1 MRERTIRGHDLI
13 GQPHPIHH
21 HPRHH
26 GHEAT
31 PADRA
36 DTLLAL
42 SIEGPGRRSMRGL
55 DGRRGRPGAGPVR
68 HERHDE
74 HVHAG
79 SRRGFLHQ
87 VRRGAVREAV
97 LRTLA
102 DEPMHG
108 YQLMLTFSEQT
119 GGRWRPSAGS
129 IYPTLQQLE
138 DEGLVE
144 AQELD
149 GRRVFALTDS
159 GRAAVAALPEG
170 QPWPGRQ
177 DGGGDLRGLSR
188 ELGIAAMQVTR
199 MGTPAAI
206 DAATAIL
213 VAARRDLYRLLAD
226 DPGAEVEPTTP
237 SPDGR
242 DPDEDPIGG

>member
-1 MRERTIRGHDLI
+1 MRERNHRGDDLS
-13 GQPHPIHH
+13 GRPHPIHH
-21 HPRHH
+21 GPRRH
-26 GHEAT
+26 GLEARST
-31 PADRA
+31 DRA
-36 DTLLAL
+36 DAMLAL
-42 SIEGPGRRSMRGL
+42 SIERPGRRSMRGL
-55 DGRRGRPGAGPVR
+55 DGRRGRPGDGPGR
-68 HERHDE
+68 HRHDE
-74 HVHAG
+74 HG
-79 SRRGFLHQ
+79 RGGPRRGFLHQ

-102 DEPMHG
+102 EEPMHG
-108 YQLMLTFSEQT
+108 YQLMQTFTEKT

-144 AQELD
+144 AQDLD

-177 DGGGDLRGLSR
+177 DDGSDLRGLSR

-206 DAATAIL
+206 EAAAAIL
-213 VAARRDLYRLLAD
+213 TTARRDLYRLLAD
-226 DPGAEVEPTTP
+226 EPAEA
-237 SPDGR
+237 
-242 DPDEDPIGG
+242 